1 MNYELAKELKDAGF
15 PQGHSGMYP
24 PDQKE
29 HDLHALAYVPTLEEL
44 IEACGDKILVLK
56 HTPSNYHGDP
66 ESTPMNWF
74 AWGGE
79 DRGNYFSFQHSG
91 YTPTEAVAHLWLA
104 LKKVASE

>member
-1 MNYELAKELKDAGF
+1 MNYDLAKELKEAGF
-15 PQGHSGMYP
+15 NKGNIAAEMMEWEGETY
-24 PDQKE
+24 
-29 HDLHALAYVPTLEEL
+29 YPTLEEL